1 LRGTD
6 ALSTSASPR
15 TLFHHCSLLQLSH
28 TSFAVRVPLPLFH
41 RCSPGPSPAAAC
53 ASILTTG
60 QVRDIAATPQH
71 PGCNLGRI
79 NACHAT
85 VTLIVV
91 KLRYQSGGA
100 ERRNGSAGIKLL
112 GNLESNGS
120 GAAQATSRGSGVLA
134 DGHRSHRRPWS
145 LSSVRERLRISRDA
159 ACTRSSY
166 LADACILSGFCRSA
180 GFISSYFRVR

>member
-1 LRGTD
+1 
-6 ALSTSASPR
+6 
-15 TLFHHCSLLQLSH
+15 
-28 TSFAVRVPLPLFH
+28 
-41 RCSPGPSPAAAC
+41 
-53 ASILTTG
+53 
-60 QVRDIAATPQH
+60 
-71 PGCNLGRI
+71 LGRI

-85 VTLIVV
+85 VTLIAV

-112 GNLESNGS
+112 GNLESNGSGGRRPLQHSS

-159 ACTRSSY
+159 ACTRSSD

-180 GFISSYFRVR
+180 GFISSYFRVG